1 MNGFLYIDP
10 GTGSMLFSV
19 IIGIVSTL
27 FFVMKSVLVKVRF
40 FFAGKSARV
49 AESRRHAYVIFCEG
63 KQYWNV
69 FKPVIDEFER
79 REIAVRYLTT
89 NEDDP
94 VLSAGY
100 RFVSAEY
107 IGSGNHAFTRLN
119 MLEADVCLMTTPGLD
134 VYQLK
139 RSKGVRHYSHV
150 LHSVDDA
157 TSYRLFGL
165 DYFDSVLLSGEYQK
179 DHVRKLERLRGLP
192 AKDLVVVG
200 STYLDVL
207 ESRIS
212 TIPAENADGSEK
224 PFTVLVAPS
233 WGAGAIL
240 SRYGEKL
247 LDPLVATGF
256 RIIIRPH
263 PQSRSSET
271 AVLDRLMARYKD
283 KANVE
288 WDAERENIYALSKAD
303 VMISDFSSVVFDFV
317 FLFDRPVMYA
327 NSNLDLRPYDAS
339 DIPEEP
345 WKFRVLKEIGLELTE
360 DKFTNIGDEVRAAAK
375 SQALK
380 ENRTRAR
387 ETAWEF
393 RGQAGAR
400 IVDYLVETRDAL
412 HVTLNNQDAATRD

>member
-1 MNGFLYIDP
+1 MNGLLYIDP

-40 FFAGKSARV
+40 FFAGKSARA
-49 AESRRHAYVIFCEG
+49 AESRRHAYVVFCEG

-69 FKPVIDEFER
+69 FRPVLDEFER
-79 REIAVRYLTT
+79 REIHVSYLTSS
-89 NEDDP
+89 EDDP
-94 VLSAGY
+94 VLSGSW

-107 IGSGNHAFTRLN
+107 IGTGNHAFTRLN

-139 RSKGVRHYSHV
+139 RSKGVKHYSHV

-179 DHVRKLERLRGLP
+179 DHVRKLEHLRALP
-192 AKDLVVVG
+192 AKELVVVG

-212 TIPAENADGSEK
+212 SIVPERADGSEK

-233 WGAGAIL
+233 WGSGAIL

-247 LDPLVATGF
+247 LDPLVATGY
-256 RIIIRPH
+256 RVIIRPH
-263 PQSRSSET
+263 PQSRSSEA
-271 AVLDRLMARYKD
+271 AVLDRLEARYKD
-283 KANVE
+283 KANVC
-288 WDAERENIYALSKAD
+288 WDAERENIHALSKAD
-303 VMISDFSSVVFDFV
+303 IMISDFSSVVFDFV

-327 NSNLDLRPYDAS
+327 NQNFDLRPYDAS
-339 DIPEEP
+339 DIGEEP
-345 WKFRVLKEIGLELTE
+345 WKFRILREIGVELTE
-360 DKFTNIGDEVRAAAK
+360 DRFPSIGEEIKEAAK
-375 SQALK
+375 SKALK
-380 ENRTRAR
+380 ANRTKAR

-393 RGQAGAR
+393 RGKAGAR
-400 IVDYLVETRDAL
+400 IVDYLVETRSAL
-412 HVTLNNQDAATRD
+412 HDEAHRQEPATRD

>member
-1 MNGFLYIDP
+1 MTGLLYIDP

-19 IIGIVSTL
+19 VIGIVSTL
-27 FFVMKSVLVKVRF
+27 FFVMKSVLVKLRF
-40 FFAGKSARV
+40 FFAGKSARA

-69 FKPVIDEFER
+69 FAPVVDEFER
-79 REIAVRYLTT
+79 REIHMRYLTSS
-89 NEDDP
+89 EDDP
-94 VLSAGY
+94 VLNAGY

-107 IGSGNHAFTRLN
+107 IGTGNHAFTRLN

-179 DHVRKLERLRGLP
+179 DHVRKLERLRGLS

-207 ESRIS
+207 ESKVSSIA
-212 TIPAENADGSEK
+212 PEKDK
-224 PFTVLVAPS
+224 PFTVLIAPS
-233 WGAGAIL
+233 WGSGAIL

-247 LDPLVATGF
+247 LDPLVATGC
-256 RIIIRPH
+256 RVIIRPH
-263 PQSRSSET
+263 PQSRSSEA
-271 AVLDRLMARYKD
+271 AVLDRLEARYRD
-283 KANVE
+283 RPNVE

-327 NSNLDLRPYDAS
+327 NQNFDLRPYDAS

-345 WKFRVLKEIGLELTE
+345 WKFRILKEIGIELTE
-360 DKFTNIGDEVRAAAK
+360 DKFASIGDEVRAAAK

-380 ENRTRAR
+380 ANRTRAR

-400 IVDYLVETRDAL
+400 IADYLVETRGAAREAL
-412 HVTLNNQDAATRD
+412 HHQEADATRD